1 MNRNVLSAFYTGNDN
16 KYGFAAYNTPP
27 PNYLKLLSQFS
38 YPSTRNNT
46 IDNYFRKKETIKS
59 MHTDFVPSQYKLPPI
74 SDKNPLI
81 DFSKSNAQPL
91 KPLYINSFTES
102 GYTHKHQKS
111 VPNTNFSPPLIKI
124 QNIEDQVRSME
135 YKNKLVLQ
143 NSMKNI
149 QNKY

>member
-81 DFSKSNAQPL
+81 DFSKRLEVPIVNKMKDGEL
-91 KPLYINSFTES
+91 KS
-102 GYTHKHQKS
+102 G
-111 VPNTNFSPPLIKI
+111 
-124 QNIEDQVRSME
+124 VRRTAE
-135 YKNKLVLQ
+135 EKKALLKR
-143 NSMKNI
+143 KNI
-149 QNKY
+149 FN